1 MIGRE
6 AIGRPEIFATLTNTP
21 FVKSFKKYLSLAKKY
36 NLYFRNIKAQAMY
49 FTKGVRDSAQ
59 LRNKLSTVK
68 NMKEL
73 KKLIFIK

>member
-6 AIGRPEIFATLTNTP
+6 AIGRPEIFANLTNTK
-21 FVKSFKKYLSLAKKY
+21 FIKSFKEYLTLAKKY

-49 FTKGVRDSAQ
+49 FTKGVRDSAK

-68 NMKEL
+68 NMREL
-73 KKLIFIK
+73 KKLIFN